1 MLWAE
6 NLLLLLTDARSGKL
20 VVPWN
25 RVDLALAGSVLDQL
39 WRAGRI
45 AVDRPDR
52 PRRPGRIRVLDASP
66 TGDAVLDDVLAG
78 LREAER
84 RPIGAIHRIKGGIR
98 PRLYQRLRE
107 RGVLD
112 HRRGRVLGLV
122 PVDLWPARETA
133 TVQPYADRL
142 VDWLTSAPYREATGD
157 EECAS
162 ASALLVATNALGP
175 VLRRAGLSGQ
185 VRAVRRTA
193 LRSREASWAATAVQQ
208 IVTSQQAAASG

>member
-39 WRAGRI
+39 WRQERL
-45 AVDRPDR
+45 AVDHPER

-66 TGDAVLDDVLAG
+66 TGDAVLDEALGVLQATP
-78 LREAER
+78 RP
-84 RPIGAIHRIKGGIR
+84 PIGAIHRIKGTIR
-98 PRLYQRLRE
+98 PHLYQRLQE

-112 HRRGRVLGLV
+112 HRRGRVLGFV
-122 PVDLWPARETA
+122 PIDLWPARDST
-133 TVQPYADRL
+133 TVQPYADCLRR
-142 VDWLTSAPYREATGD
+142 WWTSAPYREATGD

-162 ASALLVATNALGP
+162 ASALLAATNALGP
-175 VLRRAGLSGQ
+175 VLRRAGLSAQ

-208 IVTSQQAAASG
+208 IVTSQQAAVSG